1 MEIIG
6 AGLGRTGTLSTK
18 AALEQLGYG
27 PCHHMVELLVEGR
40 TIEGFAAACRGEQV
54 DWSEIMA
61 DYGACIDWP
70 GCVFHDQLAEAFP
83 EAKLVL
89 NVREGESWY
98 ESVKESIFKT
108 WTAVKDG
115 NGPIQGEKLQVLGD
129 TVFGEKG
136 TFEGRFDDK
145 DFILKKVA
153 ARTEEI
159 IATYPPDRL
168 LVFDVKQ
175 GWEPL
180 CAFLDKPVP
189 EGDFPR
195 LNDRA
200 QFAQLKE
207 KF

>member
-1 MEIIG
+1 MDIIG

-40 TIEGFAAACRGEQV
+40 TIEGFAAAARGEQV
-54 DWSEIMA
+54 DWTEVL
-61 DYGACIDWP
+61 DGYGSCVDWP
-70 GCVFHDQLAEAFP
+70 GCDYHAQLAEAFP
-83 EAKLVL
+83 DAKLVL
-89 NVREGESWY
+89 NVRDGESWY
-98 ESVKESIFKT
+98 ESVQESIFKT

-115 NGPIQGEKLQVLGD
+115 NGPIKGKKLEVLRD

-136 TFEGRFDDK
+136 TFEGRFEDK

-159 IATYPPDRL
+159 IATYSPDRL

-180 CAFLDKPVP
+180 CTFLDKPVP
-189 EGDFPR
+189 DTEFPR

-200 QFAQLKE
+200 QFAKLKE